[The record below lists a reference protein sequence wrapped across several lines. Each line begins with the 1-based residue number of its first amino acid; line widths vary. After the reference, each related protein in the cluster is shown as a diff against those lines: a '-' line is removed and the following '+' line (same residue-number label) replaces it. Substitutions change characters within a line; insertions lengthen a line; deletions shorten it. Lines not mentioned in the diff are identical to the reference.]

1 MGVVVRM
8 ISSLVDVVFL
18 LPEVFV
24 YRMRYFKAKS
34 VPMGADSGLGLDP
47 VYLPPGG
54 IQGVPR
60 KLPGFPIGF

>member
-1 MGVVVRM
+1 M

-34 VPMGADSGLGLDP
+34 VPIGADSGLGLDP
-47 VYLPPGG
+47 VYLPPE
-54 IQGVPR
+54 VY
-60 KLPGFPIGF
+60 KGFLESSLDFQLASEDLGRM